1 MYIPEIPN
9 NSLTKELIEI
19 VDIAKKLEGV
29 ETFEFDLPAT
39 EIEIKALEEHIN
51 CSLPEEYKELLR
63 FSNGMT
69 LNGSTAEFFS
79 TVSIADFYDKEKVD
93 NFPAYY
99 IVLANIIGDGEVLC
113 LSRKTGKF
121 IRYFDGEE
129 RFFDTF
135 KEVLVKIT
143 DFIKDVDEDYL
154 LEE

>member
-9 NSLTKELIEI
+9 NNLTKELIEI
-19 VDIAKKLEGV
+19 VDIAKKLEEI
-29 ETFEFDLPAT
+29 ETFEFNLPAA

-51 CSLPEEYKELLR
+51 YSLPEEYKELLR

-79 TVSIADFYDKEKVD
+79 TESIADFYDKEKTD
-93 NFPAYY
+93 SFPTEY
-99 IVLANIIGDGEVLC
+99 IVLAHIIGDGEVLC
-113 LSRKTGKF
+113 VSSKTGKF

-129 RFFDTF
+129 RFFDTL

-143 DFIKDVDEDYL
+143 DFIRTVYEDYL